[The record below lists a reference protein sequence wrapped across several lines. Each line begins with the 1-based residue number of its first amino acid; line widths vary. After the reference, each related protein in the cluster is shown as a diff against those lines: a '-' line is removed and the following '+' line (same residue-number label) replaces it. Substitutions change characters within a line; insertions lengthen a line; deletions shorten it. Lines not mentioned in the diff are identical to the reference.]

1 MRFDYIIIGAGS
13 AGCVLANRLSQD
25 GKTSVAL
32 IEAGGSNIN
41 PWIHIPIGYF
51 KTLNNSQTDWCYKTE
66 PEIELNDRSLSW
78 PRGKVIGG
86 SSSINGLLYVRGQSQ
101 DFDNWKFKLGN
112 LGWGWDDVFPY
123 FKKLE
128 NWNGLNPDNMRGT
141 SGPLQITESKT
152 QRLIVDKWLE
162 AAQTMGYKKNSDYNI
177 NQEGVGLFQLT
188 LKNGFRC
195 SSADAYLKPAKK
207 RKNLAII
214 KNTLVSKILL
224 INNKAIG
231 IEATQHNNPL
241 KIMAN
246 REVIISAG
254 AISSPQLLML
264 SGIGNAQELKGH
276 NIEVINNLVG
286 VGRNLQDHLQAR
298 PVFKTNLPTLN
309 NEAKNYFG
317 KIRLILEYLVSRSGP
332 MSMAASLGV
341 GFLKT
346 SKSLSSPDI
355 QFHIQPFSVEDPTK
369 GTHRFSA
376 FTTSVTQLR
385 PKSMGCIKLKS
396 SNILDYPLIYPNYLN
411 HNYDKEILI
420 KGVQVAL
427 KIASLEPLKSSL
439 TGIHSPRN
447 INPQDKARILN
458 WIRQNAVTIYHPVGT
473 CKMGSDK
480 LAVVNERLLVH
491 GVRGLRVV
499 DASIMPKITSGN
511 TNAPTLMIGE
521 KAADMI
527 LKDNKND

>member
-1 MRFDYIIIGAGS
+1 
-13 AGCVLANRLSQD
+13 
-25 GKTSVAL
+25 
-32 IEAGGSNIN
+32 
-41 PWIHIPIGYF
+41 
-51 KTLNNSQTDWCYKTE
+51 
-66 PEIELNDRSLSW
+66 
-78 PRGKVIGG
+78 
-86 SSSINGLLYVRGQSQ
+86 
-101 DFDNWKFKLGN
+101 
-112 LGWGWDDVFPY
+112 
-123 FKKLE
+123 
-128 NWNGLNPDNMRGT
+128 
-141 SGPLQITESKT
+141 
-152 QRLIVDKWLE
+152 
-162 AAQTMGYKKNSDYNI
+162 
-177 NQEGVGLFQLT
+177 
-188 LKNGFRC
+188 
-195 SSADAYLKPAKK
+195 
-207 RKNLAII
+207 
-214 KNTLVSKILL
+214 
-224 INNKAIG
+224 
-231 IEATQHNNPL
+231 
-241 KIMAN
+241 
-246 REVIISAG
+246 
-254 AISSPQLLML
+254 ML

-309 NEAKNYFG
+309 SEAKNYFG

-427 KIASLEPLKSSL
+427 KIASLDPLKSSL

-491 GVRGLRVV
+491 GVRSLRVV